1 MPLNLL
7 PSSWQSDPMLVLL
20 RGGVPEETLLVILAE
35 KYLDVKSTDNHPKVS
50 LASTSLL
57 NRGS

>member
-1 MPLNLL
+1 
-7 PSSWQSDPMLVLL
+7 MLVLL

-35 KYLDVKSTDNHPKVS
+35 KYLDVKSTNNRPSVS
-50 LASTSLL
+50 LAFTSLL